1 MSIREDIAAALTA
14 NAGIMAV
21 LTGGVH
27 TDVISRQTTPSAF
40 DATTLELKPCALV
53 RVETETP
60 VGPLWHSVRTP
71 VVVYLYQRSGY
82 AAIDQAKDLIY
93 ALLHKSK
100 VGARTAEIAFADEVN
115 DTTDD
120 ALQASMCMQRYYVTR
135 LRL

>member
-40 DATTLELKPCALV
+40 DAATLELKPCALV

-100 VGARTAEIAFADEVN
+100 VGARTAEVVFADEVN